1 MTTREKIW
9 SCDICNKKYVRK
21 NAFDRHYLLCKF
33 ENDNKIIKSNEF
45 KLLDSSLNTC
55 DTNLKSLDFNI
66 SNKKLYLLIIDLS
79 NKYNKLQTDY
89 DELKKYV
96 VQKKKKLNII
106 EYLNENCI
114 IDYITF
120 DDLINNIIFNELDS
134 NNVDLTNGRDYNN
147 MYLNYIFENNFI
159 NGIIKIISQIIINQR
174 EKKKIGVKVFDQ
186 KDEMYICID
195 KTSEFNQNL
204 DEDMNNNTNI
214 CGNINDCDKKWII
227 IDYINFKKFIIKIH
241 KKLINLFTIWQNSV
255 KYKIKDEHFNNIY
268 IENMKK
274 ILGQSKVGCGS
285 HGDIYLTIKH
295 KLQKA
300 LSENIKNIISLEF
313 E

>member
-1 MTTREKIW
+1 MSSREKIW
-9 SCDICNKKYVRK
+9 SCNICNKKYIRK
-21 NAFDRHYLLCKF
+21 NAFDKHYLLCKF
-33 ENDNKIIKSNEF
+33 ENDNKIIKSSEL
-45 KLLDSSLNTC
+45 KLLDSNLDTC
-55 DTNLKSLDFNI
+55 DFNI
-66 SNKKLYLLIIDLS
+66 SNQKLYLLILDLS

-89 DELKKYV
+89 DELKKYL

-106 EYLNENCI
+106 EYLNDNCI

-120 DDLINNIIFNELDS
+120 DDLINNIIFDKLDS
-134 NNVDLTNGRDYNN
+134 NNNIDLTNSRDYNN
-147 MYLNYIFENNFI
+147 IYLNYIFENNFI
-159 NGIIKIISQIIINQR
+159 NGIVKIICELIISLR

-186 KDEMYICID
+186 KDEMYIYIN
-195 KTSEFNQNL
+195 KTSEFNQIL
-204 DEDMNNNTNI
+204 DEDMCENI
-214 CGNINDCDKKWII
+214 DVDKNANEESDKKWII
-227 IDYINFKKFIIKIH
+227 IDYANFKKFIIKIH
-241 KKLINLFTIWQNSV
+241 KKLINLFSIWQKSV
-255 KYKIKDEHFNNIY
+255 EYKIKDEHFNNIY

-295 KLQKA
+295 KLQKT

>member
-1 MTTREKIW
+1 MTSTNREKIW
-9 SCDICNKKYVRK
+9 SCNICNKKYIRK
-21 NAFDRHYLLCKF
+21 NAFDKHYLLCKL
-33 ENDNKIIKSNEF
+33 ENDNKIIKSSE
-45 KLLDSSLNTC
+45 
-55 DTNLKSLDFNI
+55 LKSLDSNLDTCNFNI
-66 SNKKLYLLIIDLS
+66 SNQKLYLLIIDLS

-120 DDLINNIIFNELDS
+120 DDLINNIIFNKLDNNNIVLTNNRDK

-147 MYLNYIFENNFI
+147 IYLNYVFENNFI
-159 NGIIKIISQIIINQR
+159 NGIVKIICELIISLR
-174 EKKKIGVKVFDQ
+174 EKKKIGVKVFHQ
-186 KDEMYICID
+186 KDEMYIYID
-195 KTSEFNQNL
+195 KTSEFNQIL
-204 DEDMNNNTNI
+204 DEECDKEF
-214 CGNINDCDKKWII
+214 DKKWII
-227 IDYINFKKFIIKIH
+227 IDYANFKKFIIKIH
-241 KKLINLFTIWQNSV
+241 KKLINLFSIWQKSV
-255 KYKIKDEHFNNIY
+255 EYKIKDEHFNNIY